1 MGEGFEFLVKVHTK
15 KSLHRDD
22 GDVWRRDLYARLLS
36 PGKFTAALAASTADP
51 RLGMVGPE
59 GHYVPMS
66 TYLGSNEARILA
78 IGERLGLSEGQVR
91 SQPFFAGTMFMARA
105 KAIEPLM
112 TTRFAAEDF
121 ETEAGQ
127 IDGTLAHAIERGLA
141 LSVAAS
147 GMRLASDADLDGVA
161 RVNERYGHA

>member
-1 MGEGFEFLVKVHTK
+1 
-15 KSLHRDD
+15 
-22 GDVWRRDLYARLLS
+22 
-36 PGKFTAALAASTADP
+36 
-51 RLGMVGPE
+51 
-59 GHYVPMS
+59 
-66 TYLGSNEARILA
+66 
-78 IGERLGLSEGQVR
+78 
-91 SQPFFAGTMFMARA
+91 MFMARA

>member
-1 MGEGFEFLVKVHTK
+1 
-15 KSLHRDD
+15 
-22 GDVWRRDLYARLLS
+22 
-36 PGKFTAALAASTADP
+36 
-51 RLGMVGPE
+51 
-59 GHYVPMS
+59 
-66 TYLGSNEARILA
+66 
-78 IGERLGLSEGQVR
+78 
-91 SQPFFAGTMFMARA
+91 
-105 KAIEPLM
+105 M

-147 GMRLASDADLDGVA
+147 GMRLATDADLDGIA